1 MNAQRRKMAQRRL
14 IMLLAIIGGS
24 LAAQSVASAQAGM
37 KEKREQAVLTTWYY
51 PKDTPKVGS
60 GLFTTAFYV
69 YPYVGKK
76 DDGKKWIR
84 LKVDAVIPT
93 TLKDVFATR
102 DVHLVID
109 GKETDLNVEY
119 REQDYA
125 RPTSSG
131 RGHMRVDI
139 GGEMVEL
146 AVRALAEGKEVYV
159 TLSDGHSRR
168 LSFKPSPEQ
177 LQTIHNVLNFYD
189 AK

>member
-1 MNAQRRKMAQRRL
+1 MNAQRRKMAQRHL
-14 IMLLAIIGGS
+14 ILLLAIIATS
-24 LAAQSVASAQAGM
+24 LAAQSVASAQAGR
-37 KEKREQAVLTTWYY
+37 KEKREQAILTTWYY
-51 PKDTPKVGS
+51 PKDTPKVGN
-60 GLFTTAFYV
+60 GLFTTAFYF
-69 YPYVGKK
+69 YPYIGKK

-84 LKVDAVIPT
+84 LKVEAAIPT

-102 DVHLVID
+102 DVHLLID

-119 REQDYA
+119 HEQNYA
-125 RPTSSG
+125 RPASDF
-131 RGHMRVDI
+131 GHMRVDI

-159 TLSDGHSRR
+159 TFSDGHSRR